1 MAPGQATGKSALSLE
16 GADEAASKVRP
27 RPACTVAE
35 ALATALPG
43 QVADPA
49 ASLAPPL
56 PSAADPGAGV
66 QAGVWSRSEA
76 ARGRCGPSR
85 PAPSHSRSSS
95 SSQLQV
101 QLTYGT

>member
-1 MAPGQATGKSALSLE
+1 MAPGQAAGKSALSLE
-16 GADEAASKVRP
+16 GADEVASVD
-27 RPACTVAE
+27 E

-43 QVADPA
+43 WVADPA

-56 PSAADPGAGV
+56 PSSADLGAGV
-66 QAGVWSRSEA
+66 QADMWSRSEI
-76 ARGRCGPSR
+76 ARGRCGPSH
-85 PAPSHSRSSS
+85 PAPSYSRSSS